1 MWRRLLAL
9 ILVLS
14 AAPALA
20 AQDGRS
26 TVSADSAYALA
37 SAAYEK
43 EDFDRAKDLIERALK
58 QAPDNCEY
66 HHLLGGI
73 QGARAARASIF
84 SKFGTAKSCKQH
96 FERAVE
102 LCPDSVEY
110 LQSLLEYHR
119 QAPGIAGGDKKEA
132 ARLLERIF
140 VLDSSAGFWIRASIA
155 AEDKDYTLAEGI
167 YQEMLRTGRD
177 TVTVLLALGGLA
189 ASQSKDYTRARAFY
203 LRALAADPGNQ
214 SVNYQVARL
223 AILSKQNPREAI
235 DRLHDYIAHPVQRN
249 QPDHAAAY
257 WRMGMAYE
265 LVGNPD
271 SARLCYQSSL
281 QLRPGYED
289 AKKALEALGK

>member
-1 MWRRLLAL
+1 MWRRSLTL
-9 ILVLS
+9 ILVLT
-14 AAPALA
+14 AVPALA
-20 AQDGRS
+20 APDSGS

-43 EDFDRAKDLIERALK
+43 EDFDRAKDLIEQALK
-58 QAPDNCEY
+58 QRPDNCEY

-96 FERAVE
+96 LERAVE
-102 LCPDSVEY
+102 LCPDSVGY
-110 LQSLLEYHR
+110 LRSLLEYHR

-140 VLDSSAGFWIRASIA
+140 VLDSSAGFWTKASIA
-155 AEDKDYTLAEGI
+155 AEDKDYGLAEGI

-177 TVTVLLALGGLA
+177 TVTVLSALGGLI

-223 AILSKQNPREAI
+223 AVLSKQDPREAI
-235 DRLHDYIAHPVQRN
+235 TRLHDYLSHPEQPN

-265 LVGNPD
+265 LIGNPD

-281 QLRPGYED
+281 QRRPGYED
-289 AKKALEALGK
+289 AKKLLEALGK